1 MQRFR
6 RVSASFLPVAIAL
19 ILTAGCARDATE
31 SSASTQAPAL
41 DTPRARVSYMVG
53 LDMAKT
59 MAPVKDEVDIEIA
72 IAAIRAVHAGQKPA
86 LDEAA
91 ANQVREQ
98 FTETLRKK
106 HELKVRELA
115 RTNLAA
121 AERFLADNAKAGGVT
136 TTASG
141 LQYKV
146 LRSATGPKPTAT
158 DTVRVHFSS
167 TNLAGQRIESTY
179 ATDHPAVIALNRVFP
194 GWSEGVQ
201 LMPVGSKVRF
211 WIPPALAY
219 GERGVAAGLGAEIE
233 PNALLIFDVELLEIA
248 KASPT
253 ATGAGGADAHG
264 HAAGDGH

>member
-1 MQRFR
+1 MHRSR
-6 RVSASFLPVAIAL
+6 RLPAVFLPIAIAL
-19 ILTAGCARDATE
+19 ALTTGCARESTDAAAT
-31 SSASTQAPAL
+31 AQAPAL

-59 MAPVKDEVDIEIA
+59 MAPVKDEVDLEIA
-72 IAAIRAVHAGQKPA
+72 IAAIRAVHAGQTPA

-106 HELKVRELA
+106 QEVKARELA

-121 AERFLADNAKAGGVT
+121 AERFLADNAKATGVT

-146 LRSATGPKPTAT
+146 VRTATGPKPSAT

-167 TNLAGQRIESTY
+167 TNLDGKPIESTY

-201 LMPVGSKVRF
+201 LMTVGSKYRF
-211 WIPPALAY
+211 WIPPSLAY

-233 PNALLIFDVELLEIA
+233 PNALLVFDVELLEIA
-248 KASPT
+248 KAAPT
-253 ATGAGGADAHG
+253 ATGTKAADAHG